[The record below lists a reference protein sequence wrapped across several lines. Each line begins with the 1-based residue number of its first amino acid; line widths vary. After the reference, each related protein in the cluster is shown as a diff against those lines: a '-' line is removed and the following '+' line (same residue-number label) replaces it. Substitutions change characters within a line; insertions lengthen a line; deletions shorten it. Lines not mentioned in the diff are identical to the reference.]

1 MSTIQREPEQ
11 IVLAELDA
19 GERLLWAGR
28 PSGGIVFRRA
38 DAFMVPFSVMWAGFA
53 VVFEVTAYRQG
64 GLNFMALWGIPF
76 VLIGAYLVIGRFIW
90 DAWRRAQT
98 FYGVTNQRVII
109 VSSLMSKKVKSLNLR
124 TLSDLSLDEKRT
136 AKGSISFGGSSM
148 TFSCRFS
155 MRTMEI
161 SVALRPQRRK
171 TAGRFGNY
179 CASTACW
186 PAREAVEPRS
196 YDAAVPGEPTV
207 RIAIGPAKVL
217 SQHGRNCPHLVRK
230 CFNESASPFRPNDR
244 TNLSSSEMSPN
255 RISVA
260 FPSTIESC

>member
-76 VLIGAYLVIGRFIW
+76 VLIGAYLVIGRFSW

-98 FYGVTNQRVII
+98 FYGVTNRRILILTCGRSRNSTSLALGTLPGITLAERRDGIGDIVLAAGDASHVGAGGLVPRGSVVPPMLELIPQAKNVYDII
-109 VSSLMSKKVKSLNLR
+109 
-124 TLSDLSLDEKRT
+124 
-136 AKGSISFGGSSM
+136 
-148 TFSCRFS
+148 
-155 MRTMEI
+155 
-161 SVALRPQRRK
+161 RRAQQG
-171 TAGRFGNY
+171 TG
-179 CASTACW
+179 
-186 PAREAVEPRS
+186 
-196 YDAAVPGEPTV
+196 
-207 RIAIGPAKVL
+207 
-217 SQHGRNCPHLVRK
+217 
-230 CFNESASPFRPNDR
+230 
-244 TNLSSSEMSPN
+244 
-255 RISVA
+255 
-260 FPSTIESC
+260 